1 MKLLRKTARE
11 LFGIDRRERRG
22 TFILSLI
29 LAMLLLVRLV
39 VLRPGRLP
47 AELPPLLPD
56 QAAANATTG
65 LPGEPARLFVFDPN
79 TAGYDDLVS
88 LGLSQRQA
96 RTLINYRNS
105 GARFRRPEDLLRVYG
120 IDSLTAARLI
130 PYITIVGAG
139 GGSRGE
145 SAGVIKRKITREGKS
160 GKAGGIQGE
169 QAAAE
174 MARGG
179 TEVFAGREKG
189 AFSGDRPAEFAGRE
203 KVSYSGKGLA
213 EFAGEDKGEAG
224 GGYAGN
230 RELLIDLNTCTAGE
244 LETLPGIGPVLASRI
259 IRYRSLL
266 GGFVDPLQLS
276 EVYGLDSAVVR
287 LAAARLT
294 LTFDSVRP
302 LVLDSATFGD
312 LARHPYL
319 GYEAARQITRY
330 RAMARRPMTLG
341 EMAGNG
347 VITPEQAGRI
357 APYVKPQGNVV
368 RSDYEFISSKVLK

>member
-1 MKLLRKTARE
+1 M
-11 LFGIDRRERRG
+11 
-22 TFILSLI
+22 
-29 LAMLLLVRLV
+29 
-39 VLRPGRLP
+39 
-47 AELPPLLPD
+47 
-56 QAAANATTG
+56 
-65 LPGEPARLFVFDPN
+65 
-79 TAGYDDLVS
+79 
-88 LGLSQRQA
+88 
-96 RTLINYRNS
+96 
-105 GARFRRPEDLLRVYG
+105 
-120 IDSLTAARLI
+120 TAARLI
-130 PYITIVGAG
+130 PCITIVGAG

-174 MARGG
+174 MAGGG
-179 TEVFAGREKG
+179 TGMFAGT
-189 AFSGDRPAEFAGRE
+189 
-203 KVSYSGKGLA
+203 
-213 EFAGEDKGEAG
+213 DKGEAG

>member
-1 MKLLRKTARE
+1 MKPLRKTARE

-29 LAMLLLVRLV
+29 LAMLLLVRLI

-56 QAAANATTG
+56 QAAANATPG

-79 TAGYDDLVS
+79 TAGYDDLIS
-88 LGLSQRQA
+88 LGLTQRQA

-174 MARGG
+174 MAGGG
-179 TEVFAGREKG
+179 TGVFAATEKG
-189 AFSGDRPAEFAGRE
+189 AFSGDRLNEFAG
-203 KVSYSGKGLA
+203 
-213 EFAGEDKGEAG
+213 GEKGEAG

-230 RELLIDLNTCTAGE
+230 RELLIDLNTCTAVE

-312 LARHPYL
+312 LVRHPYL

-330 RAMARRPMTLG
+330 RAMARCPVTLG
-341 EMAGNG
+341 EMAGSG
-347 VITPEQAGRI
+347 VITREQAGRI
-357 APYVKPQGNVV
+357 APYVRPPGNVAG
-368 RSDYEFISSKVLK
+368 SDYEFISSKVLK